1 MPPADHPLEVL
12 DQRHTELLAQ
22 LDELDRQVEA
32 VLAEYLPPRAAD
44 SSN

>member
-22 LDELDRQVEA
+22 IDELDRQVEA
-32 VLAEYLPPRAAD
+32 VLAEYLPPRQVD
-44 SSN
+44 SSD